1 MLLKKLKILKI
12 SCFKEIASQKT
23 SLVGLTLIVVIF
35 CSSVV
40 EAVHADEIDCEEQN
54 CLICHANTDE
64 YESGASHPLFL
75 AVKPADLIFSAEDR
89 LVDKALKAYLSI
101 RGPPRYVRGESA

>member
-1 MLLKKLKILKI
+1 MI
-12 SCFKEIASQKT
+12 
-23 SLVGLTLIVVIF
+23 LIVVIF

-54 CLICHANTDE
+54 CLVCHANTDE
-64 YESGASHPLFL
+64 YQGGADHPLFL
-75 AVKPADLIFSAEDR
+75 ALKPADLIFSAEDR
-89 LVDKALKAYLSI
+89 FLDKALKANLSI